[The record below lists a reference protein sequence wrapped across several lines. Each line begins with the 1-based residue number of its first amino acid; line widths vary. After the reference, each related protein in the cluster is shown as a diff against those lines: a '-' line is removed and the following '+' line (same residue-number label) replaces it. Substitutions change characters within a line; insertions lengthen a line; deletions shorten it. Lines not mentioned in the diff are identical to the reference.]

1 MLHHLPILQVQLY
14 KIIVSFPALIPKT
27 VIIIGISTQIN
38 VEPSKIRRPL
48 SIPYHILK
56 LIKASSHMIEHTV
69 QHHTDSVCVEL
80 IHHFLK
86 ILIASQPGVDLFVIS
101 GIISMSVRLK
111 YR

>member
-1 MLHHLPILQVQLY
+1 
-14 KIIVSFPALIPKT
+14 
-27 VIIIGISTQIN
+27 
-38 VEPSKIRRPL
+38 
-48 SIPYHILK
+48 
-56 LIKASSHMIEHTV
+56 MIEHTV

-80 IHHFLK
+80 IHQFLK